1 MWDESWHDLPTRPR
15 PSTWNL
21 PRAAERA
28 SAPSAVQAG
37 GIACGGWVRTRTV
50 SRHLATSATGRR
62 AFGPHLDEDWA
73 HPWKQGRSA
82 LCQPRLA
89 AAASRAARR
98 RRARRCARS
107 RSTHGGSQR
116 QCFGRSSMQHTSCT
130 LPRNA
135 AQRACGSAAA
145 SARQRLRRALGVGE
159 RRDGLCDGGGDVRRH
174 ACATARSEQPI
185 TLALSG
191 ISRLSARGG
200 GAAASSFFK
209 SQRRQDSAS
218 AAPLGD
224 DRADG
229 VARWAPAPPRTQLL
243 RNRRA
248 LAAQS
253 LRNRCA
259 IAAQSLRICC
269 ASVSLSRPGAG
280 APSRAATV
288 ATDRVRSARST
299 SASAATLP
307 HAHTRRPRTHA
318 ATARVSEADGPRRRC
333 AGGVAA
339 GVGRSR

>member
-73 HPWKQGRSA
+73 HPWKPGRSA
-82 LCQPRLA
+82 LCQPRPA

-174 ACATARSEQPI
+174 ACATARSKQPI

-224 DRADG
+224 DRANG
-229 VARWAPAPPRTQLL
+229 VARWAPAPPRTRRAIVAQLL
-243 RNRRA
+243 RNC
-248 LAAQS
+248 
-253 LRNRCA
+253 CA
-259 IAAQSLRICC
+259 IAAQLLRICFAKPARRRRTEPC
-269 ASVSLSRPGAG
+269 RDGGDRP
-280 APSRAATV
+280 RAQRAL
-288 ATDRVRSARST
+288 DERERRD
-299 SASAATLP
+299 SAA
-307 HAHTRRPRTHA
+307 RTHA
-318 ATARVSEADGPRRRC
+318 ASTHSRRNGARE
-333 AGGVAA
+333 
-339 GVGRSR
+339 